1 MEQLRVIDVFARYI
15 DVDILRG
22 ISIRVEDGEIV
33 TIIGPNGSGKST
45 LLRTIVNLNHPGKTG
60 PPGGGI
66 FYQGNRIDGL
76 SPEERVDA
84 VDQCLIS
91 CLKTRGTH
99 GI

>member
-1 MEQLRVIDVFARYI
+1 METRGQAVDEKGRTWTGVVLRMDEAEP
-15 DVDILRG
+15 
-22 ISIRVEDGEIV
+22 ED
-33 TIIGPNGSGKST
+33 
-45 LLRTIVNLNHPGKTG
+45 
-60 PPGGGI
+60 
-66 FYQGNRIDGL
+66 FDFWFDGL